1 VNEMKITFDKKA
13 DAMYIYLK
21 KKKVFKT
28 RQITD
33 DTIVDFDKN
42 GNIIGIELL
51 SISKRM
57 PLKELSSLDITT
69 PASK

>member
-1 VNEMKITFDKKA
+1 MKITFDKKA

-33 DTIVDFDKN
+33 DTIVDLDKN
-42 GNIIGIELL
+42 GNVIGIELL
-51 SISKRM
+51 SVSERIPIEEISH
-57 PLKELSSLDITT
+57 LDIVH
-69 PASK
+69 ASK